1 MMSKCFVAIAG
12 NIGVGKSSLTT
23 LLAQRLNWQPF
34 YEAAAENPYLA
45 DFYGDMRRWSFHSQV
60 FFLTHRVRHHQKLAC
75 SPHPVVQDRTIY
87 EDAEIFARNLYERGY
102 MDVRDY
108 ATYVALYEVL
118 CQLLPPPHLL
128 VYLRASVP
136 VLLQR
141 ITLRGRDFE
150 RHISPSY
157 LEQLNTLY
165 EYWIATF
172 SLCPV
177 LTIDTDPLDFV
188 HSTADTEEVVARIR
202 DHCAAFLAAGGDL

>member
-1 MMSKCFVAIAG
+1 MSKCFVAIAG
-12 NIGVGKSSLTT
+12 NIGVGKSSLAA
-23 LLAQRLNWQPF
+23 LLARRLNWQPF
-34 YEAAAENPYLA
+34 YEAAAENPYLP
-45 DFYGDMRRWSFHSQV
+45 DFYVDMCRWSFHSQV
-60 FFLTHRVRHHQKLAC
+60 FFLVRRVRYHQELVR

-87 EDAEIFARNLYERGY
+87 EDAEVFARNLSEQGH
-102 MDVRDY
+102 MDARDY

-118 CQLLPPPHLL
+118 RQLLAPPHLL
-128 VYLRASVP
+128 VYLKASVP

-141 ITLRGRDFE
+141 IALRGRDFE

-165 EYWIATF
+165 EHWIATF
-172 SLCPV
+172 TLCPV

-188 HSTADTEEVVARIR
+188 HLTADMEEVVARIR